1 MDHSRDRLHILG
13 TVSDTFDNVEDLRS
27 VLKYRAYFTTTDTF
41 FCKQIGAF
49 FTGIKSFPTE
59 NKLPLE
65 THFNHIEWNLAESF
79 LVQEGTLYTFDIIAP
94 LPRYTPRTIFTADGA
109 IHYELTIN
117 IVTNDNCRMPKV
129 TTIPVLIP
137 FTLDPDRMPVAH
149 QIRFGLPLN
158 EDSFT
163 KLSLSPKKHKDIRVF
178 FNYPQQNYKGPGCI
192 CPLYINLELVQFDDG
207 NIHSTNSERMCNALG
222 NKTPTSRSSKS
233 LHESSDSIPD
243 RLSRL
248 SLELGEHKSS
258 HGKSRA
264 SSPTSACAY
273 ERYFIR
279 VCLVQKV
286 TFLLFNGPF
295 RVSTTV
301 LYEDGRWTPPTVPG
315 LHSRVEFM
323 VPLEDTI
330 HGSVTGNPHLL
341 VKHKFYV
348 SVHTSEPSSAPL
360 KSSFSSTSS
369 LRKKSYSLF
378 SSFRSS
384 SSLASNWHAESE
396 NTNHPQS
403 SSELSL
409 KCLSHYSPRNS
420 QKLHHKLK
428 KFDFKLPVFIFHRN
442 LSSELSHL
450 PPYSRNRDPYF
461 YLEDDEEVMSSN
473 VSLHQISGMFQNRP
487 SSKPC

>member
-41 FCKQIGAF
+41 FCKQIWAF

-65 THFNHIEWNLAESF
+65 THFNHIEWDLAESF

-94 LPRYTPRTIFTADGA
+94 LPRYTPRTIFTPDGA

-117 IVTNDNCRMPKV
+117 ILTDETCRIPRV
-129 TTIPVLIP
+129 TTVPVIIP
-137 FTLDPDRMPVAH
+137 FTLDPDRMPGAH
-149 QIRFGLPLN
+149 HIRFGLPLN
-158 EDSFT
+158 QDSFT
-163 KLSLSPKKHKDIRVF
+163 KLLLSPKKHKEIRVL
-178 FNYPQQNYKGPGCI
+178 FNYPQQNYKGPGCV
-192 CPLYINLELVQFDDG
+192 CPLLIDLELVQSEEG
-207 NIHSTNSERMCNALG
+207 NAHSNYPEKLNNIWGVR
-222 NKTPTSRSSKS
+222 TPTSHSSKS

-258 HGKSRA
+258 HAKSRA

-273 ERYFIR
+273 ERYFIH

-323 VPLEDTI
+323 VPFEDTI

-348 SVHTSEPSSAPL
+348 SVHSSEPSSAPL

-384 SSLASNWHAESE
+384 SSLASNWHTEPE
-396 NTNHPQS
+396 DNNRPQS
-403 SSELSL
+403 SSELSV
-409 KCLSHYSPRNS
+409 KCLSQYSPRNS

-442 LSSELSHL
+442 LNSELSHL
-450 PPYSRNRDPYF
+450 PPYSPSHDPYF
-461 YLEDDEEVMSSN
+461 YLEDDEEVMSSSI
-473 VSLHQISGMFQNRP
+473 SLNQLAGMSHNRS
-487 SSKPC
+487 SSKTR